1 MADQEQG
8 QKWNPVDE
16 ARQSYPALKDWSDA
30 RILNNLSDPT
40 KFKSAFPQYAHLGD
54 DVIKRNISALQESH
68 LTANDENEGTYEMVA
83 PHGGKIKI
91 PYGKISD
98 AATSGYKMSDT
109 DRKRYLTDAAA
120 DKSLSDGKNLP
131 EGVQVIGKN
140 SAGQDI
146 VGPVGTAP
154 GTLLDNFTKSELGA
168 VGGAV
173 KGVLKFLN
181 PNPNEEEI
189 KRGETGTYD
198 TIMRYPNRL
207 VQPQVDMARQADE
220 EAAAGN
226 ASAAAE
232 HRIASVIPVVG
243 PFAASLIDQTGA
255 QIANRD
261 YGGAAGTVVGNAMV
275 AEAPGMAGKVVGK
288 TASALR
294 DATPIR
300 SGVEALTRTGP
311 RELKQLAEETHQKNL
326 KVAQD
331 HLEASQAAAE
341 ETRGKEL
348 DHGVSEKEANETAH
362 AEHQEKVATVKAKN
376 QKAVEAHNAE
386 VAAAKAH
393 NDAVIAK
400 HEKAA
405 NRIKEENSAAEH
417 ALELRRNTEAN
428 LQKDTDQ
435 YYKKEDRVKE
445 EVRKKANDAWKP
457 WHDKMDNVLV
467 PETELSE
474 PIKKVTDVS
483 PDARRALKQLI
494 PDREDLEAGPT
505 AQDAWMK
512 QRDEMAEQKL
522 GPGKDYRDASPMR
535 QSEIDDEM
543 RTKHGEMPQVSA
555 IDLENPQG
563 ARIEQIH
570 RARSII
576 NRNVAKGVYEGQLH
590 GEMMQVSKN
599 LGEIIDRYTR
609 ENGAEGDLKAG
620 NKATKEYHEAFGRER
635 HVPKTG
641 EEIRKQQANPEQ
653 FKEDDDQE
661 RLKAAAV
668 HDPSLVKDFEAVKKQ
683 RDLLKKMKTEDE
695 LRKSLRQVPAP
706 PTVGDF
712 RNGYALKPEPE
723 APITT
728 RRDAQGNL
736 HQFKDGKWIPAPETG
751 IRHQLEV
758 EPAEPV
764 LTVRGVDGQ
773 MQRLRDGKWEPIP
786 SPRPKEL
793 NSPTPESVQLERPN
807 RAEQPDRTPD
817 QKADLAAD
825 RKQQVKEAADRLR
838 ARGIA
843 RSENALF
850 YTVPSA
856 IITAFLGHLGVGLAE
871 SLTAPVILLG
881 SQALAK
887 LMESPSVTRWISNVT
902 PKDVAVWEKL
912 PPEQQELFTENIKNI
927 AQVAKAKGIPVSP
940 ALAKFASGVRLG
952 VAVNSARKKKLT
964 PKELLQQAHNNLQ
977 SGFYQSGFGGIPP
990 NAGTR
995 YKYTAVNN
1003 DGHSVSSND
1012 GEKWVDTQTGAPI
1025 PQ

>member
-1 MADQEQG
+1 VTPSRRRGISQLSNDPQDDFAAIAKPLPTGKGAKAPTESDDFSAIAHPAELTEQTG
-8 QKWNPVDE
+8 
-16 ARQSYPALKDWSDA
+16 
-30 RILNNLSDPT
+30 T
-40 KFKSAFPQYAHLGD
+40 
-54 DVIKRNISALQESH
+54 
-68 LTANDENEGTYEMVA
+68 EGMYEMSA

-91 PYGKISD
+91 PYSKIGD
-98 AATSGYKMSDT
+98 AAKSGYKMT
-109 DRKRYLTDAAA
+109 DADRTRYLTDAAA

-146 VGPVGTAP
+146 VAP
-154 GTLLDNFTKSELGA
+154 
-168 VGGAV
+168 
-173 KGVLKFLN
+173 KGVL
-181 PNPNEEEI
+181 E
-189 KRGETGTYD
+189 
-198 TIMRYPNRL
+198 
-207 VQPQVDMARQADE
+207 
-220 EAAAGN
+220 
-226 ASAAAE
+226 
-232 HRIASVIPVVG
+232 
-243 PFAASLIDQTGA
+243 
-255 QIANRD
+255 
-261 YGGAAGTVVGNAMV
+261 GGAAGRFGGSASSPFVDTVKGVGSAFKEPTTVTEWAESLIGGPAWRMILDPQVQQAKASYESAKDALKTGKKTDISQVVGHAAAAVTPLVGPWSAQVGEKAGGQIGRGDYAGAAGTIVGNA
-275 AEAPGMAGKVVGK
+275 ALYEAPHVVGK
-288 TASALR
+288 IAG
-294 DATPIR
+294 
-300 SGVEALTRTGP
+300 GVVEGVRGKAKELTGTSP
-311 RELKQLAEETHQKNL
+311 RELKVLAKETHEKNI
-326 KVAQD
+326 KATQE
-331 HLEASQAAAE
+331 HLDASQTAAE
-341 ETRGKEL
+341 ATRSKEMAH
-348 DHGVSEKEANETAH
+348 DATEKEASEKAYDKHKENIIKVNEKNKEVRESHAKDKNAADEHNEKIKAKYQETA
-362 AEHQEKVATVKAKN
+362 Q
-376 QKAVEAHNAE
+376 
-386 VAAAKAH
+386 
-393 NDAVIAK
+393 
-400 HEKAA
+400 
-405 NRIKEENSAAEH
+405 RLKEENSAAEH

-683 RDLLKKMKTEDE
+683 RDLLKKMETEDQ
-695 LRKSLRQVPAP
+695 LRKSLQQIPPPPA
-706 PTVGDF
+706 VGDLRPGF
-712 RNGYALKPEPE
+712 ALKPEPE
-723 APITT
+723 TPVYT
-728 RRDAQGNL
+728 RRDASGNL
-736 HQFKDGKWIPAPETG
+736 HQLKDGNWVPAAEEG
-751 IRHQLEV
+751 IKYQLEV
-758 EPAEPV
+758 EPAEPI
-764 LTVRGVDGQ
+764 LTVKNSNGQ
-773 MQRLRDGKWEPIP
+773 TYGLRDGKWELVPQA
-786 SPRPKEL
+786 RPQVLHGQNPGATEL
-793 NSPTPESVQLERPN
+793 DRP
-807 RAEQPDRTPD
+807 AEE
-817 QKADLAAD
+817 KADLKED
-825 RKQQVKEAADRLR
+825 RAKKIEEAADKWHKS
-838 ARGIA
+838 GIS
-843 RSENALF
+843 RTINAVL
-850 YTVPSA
+850 YTIP
-856 IITAFLGHLGVGLAE
+856 TAAGAFF
-871 SLTAPVILLG
+871 
-881 SQALAK
+881 LAK
-887 LMESPSVTRWISNVT
+887 FGHAGWAIAEGLSAGSILGISQNISSILEKPGVVEWISKVT
-902 PKDVAVWEKL
+902 PKDIKVWEQL
-912 PPEQQELFTENIKNI
+912 PPEQRALFADDMKTLSQ
-927 AQVAKAKGIPVSP
+927 AAKDKGFPVSP
-940 ALAKFASGVRLG
+940 AINKFIARAASTSGKP
-952 VAVNSARKKKLT
+952 RKKKLT
-964 PKELLQQAHNNLQ
+964 PKELIQQAHNNLQ

-995 YKYTAVNN
+995 YTYTAVNG
-1003 DGHSVSSND
+1003 DGHAVGSND
-1012 GEKWVDTQTGAPI
+1012 GEKWFDTQTGTEI